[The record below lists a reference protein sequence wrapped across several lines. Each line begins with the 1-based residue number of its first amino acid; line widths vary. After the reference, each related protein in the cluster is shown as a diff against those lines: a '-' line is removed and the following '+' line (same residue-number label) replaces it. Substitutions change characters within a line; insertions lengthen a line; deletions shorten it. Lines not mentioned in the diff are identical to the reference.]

1 MLIDDTSPDY
11 PAIYLIKSIVSEQIF
26 EVVVTPSS
34 GGSATHRTDF
44 RIGNSTQQTFD
55 FPYSTDRLLF
65 PFQLFDDEVP
75 EGREEATLGIRQ
87 QEGSVADFDSAANAN
102 TQLVILDDD
111 DCKYF

>member
-11 PAIYLIKSIVSEQIF
+11 PVIYLIKSIASEQIF

-34 GGSATHRTDF
+34 GGSATHQVDF
-44 RIGNSTQQTFD
+44 SIGLATQQMED
-55 FPYSTDRLLF
+55 FPNSVERLLF

-75 EGREEATLGIRQ
+75 ELREEATLGIKQ
-87 QEGSVADFDSAANAN
+87 KEGSVADFDSAANVN
-102 TQLVILDDD
+102 TQLIILDDD